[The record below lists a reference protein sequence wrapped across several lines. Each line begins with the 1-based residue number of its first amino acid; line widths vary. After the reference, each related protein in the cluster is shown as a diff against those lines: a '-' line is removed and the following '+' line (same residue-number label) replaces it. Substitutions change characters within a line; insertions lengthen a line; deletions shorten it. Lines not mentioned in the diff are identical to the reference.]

1 MRKIICIT
9 GPDGSGKSTLI
20 QSLLKEHNYYVAS
33 IWDGMKDNENAVL
46 FNSKLHVDTY
56 LCNLQPDA
64 RLLFLAHAMK
74 ISIDKALESNQDI
87 IIDSYFYKYFA
98 SELTL
103 GASQKLVNSLI
114 ELFVEPNITFYL
126 DIDSNTTKKRK
137 IKYSRY
143 ECGLAKIATTEA
155 FYEFQQK
162 VEKHWNTFI
171 KSNWIK
177 INAKENEEVVLKN
190 VLTHL

>member
-20 QSLLKEHNYYVAS
+20 QSLLKVHSFYVAS
-33 IWDGMKDNENAVL
+33 IWDGMKTDENAVL
-46 FNSKLHVDTY
+46 FNSKLNVDTY

-74 ISIDKALESNQDI
+74 ISIDKALDSNQDI
-87 IIDSYFYKYFA
+87 LIDSYYYKYFA

-103 GASQKLVNSLI
+103 GASQKLADSL
-114 ELFVEPNITFYL
+114 LDVFVVPDKTFYL
-126 DIDSNTTKKRK
+126 VIDSNTTKLRK
-137 IKYSRY
+137 TKYSRY
-143 ECGLAKIATTEA
+143 ECGLVKHATTES
-155 FYEFQQK
+155 FLEFQRKTQ
-162 VEKHWNTFI
+162 EHWNTFI
-171 KSNWIK
+171 KQNWIQ
-177 INAKENEEVVLKN
+177 INAKENEEVVLKH